1 MISVIGDTT
10 ILDKGREEREKNM
23 EIKKPYAVV
32 QNSKYLKDLHIR
44 SEVKLETFVNSALF
58 RYTKGLALRNS
69 IYLLTTRLSAVSEAS
84 GSGAH
89 TAVSN
94 CK

>member
-1 MISVIGDTT
+1 MISVIGDAT

-23 EIKKPYAVV
+23 EITGFYAVV
-32 QNSKYLKDLHIR
+32 QYSKYLKDLHIR

-69 IYLLTTRLSAVSEAS
+69 IQLLLGYLYAVSE
-84 GSGAH
+84 
-89 TAVSN
+89 V
-94 CK
+94 